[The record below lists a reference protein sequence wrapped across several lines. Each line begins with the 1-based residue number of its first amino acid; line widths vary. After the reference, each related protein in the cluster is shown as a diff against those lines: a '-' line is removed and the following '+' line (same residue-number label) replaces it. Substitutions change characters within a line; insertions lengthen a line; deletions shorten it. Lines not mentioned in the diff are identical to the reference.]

1 MEGRRWFY
9 RSDDEWNALAERLK
23 LTPCP
28 HCDVTGTLIRHGIL
42 TGFDDANPPRKA
54 LRARRVFC
62 SNRRRRPGCGRTV
75 SVWLAHKI
83 QRLSLGTRTLAD
95 FLRRVVAGTVAA
107 ATRDTHVPLSDRT
120 LRRIWQRF
128 DHAQSQIRTALC
140 LRCPPPTGPP
150 DPGPR
155 PILAEVFAHLLAAF
169 PDTDDPLAAYQQATG
184 TFVIATRPKP

>member
-1 MEGRRWFY
+1 MESEHWFY

-28 HCDVTGTLIRHGIL
+28 HCRVVGTLIRHGSL

-62 SNRRRRPGCGRTV
+62 SNRHRRHGCGRTV
-75 SVWLAHKI
+75 SVWLAHTI
-83 QRLSLGTRTLAD
+83 RRLSLTTRSLGT
-95 FLRRVVAGTVAA
+95 FLRRVVTGKLTAA
-107 ATRDTHVPLSDRT
+107 IRDTKVPLSERT

-140 LRCPPPTGPP
+140 SRCSPPTGPP

-155 PILAEVFAHLLAAF
+155 PVLAAVLAHLFAVF